1 MLTAKELSRE
11 PVKRLAE
18 TAASQRLVV
27 RAIQGKP
34 KVMASSIS
42 RKDTEMKQAKFIAL
56 RDAIEKLFFFA
67 LVAVTLFGVGA
78 TIALAKD
85 RPAYF
90 LPEERRIIE
99 NYYRSGGPSK
109 GLPPGLAKRG
119 GKLPPGLQKHIEKNG
134 TLPPGLQ
141 KRLEPLP
148 KDLEA
153 RLPRLPAS
161 WERVILDRDVILV
174 DQRSNRILD
183 ILENVIGLAT
193 GEEWR
198 DTRENSGWLEGTW
211 YLNGERDKPCRIV
224 STASGLEARNERG
237 AASLLVY
244 DRYGSIRARDWEG
257 GLRGQVRRD
266 RIEWA
271 NGTTWTRV
279 ASRR

>member
-1 MLTAKELSRE
+1 M
-11 PVKRLAE
+11 
-18 TAASQRLVV
+18 
-27 RAIQGKP
+27 AIQGKP

-42 RKDTEMKQAKFIAL
+42 RKDTEMKEAKPIVL
-56 RDAIEKLFFFA
+56 RRARERLFFLA
-67 LVAVTLFGVGA
+67 VAAVSLVGVRSP
-78 TIALAKD
+78 IALAKD

-119 GKLPPGLQKHIEKNG
+119 GKLPPGLQKHLDKNG

-148 KDLEA
+148 QDLDA
-153 RLPRLPAS
+153 RLPRLPDY
-161 WERVILDRDVILV
+161 WERVILERDVILV
-174 DQRSNRILD
+174 DRRNNRILD
-183 ILENVIGLAT
+183 IIENVIGLAR

-198 DTRENSGWLEGTW
+198 DTRDDWRRLEGTW
-211 YLNGERDKPCRIV
+211 YLNGERDKPCKIV
-224 STASGLEARNERG
+224 STHDGLEARNERG
-237 AASLLVY
+237 AVSLLVY
-244 DRYGSIRARDWEG
+244 DRYGSVRARDWEG
-257 GLRGQVRRD
+257 GLRGEVRRD

-279 ASRR
+279 ASRP